1 MSAIPNIRE
10 GPTAWK
16 TTTSS
21 FKVIKEIVLQINTL
35 GSGLILCGGSTPT
48 LIYADSLL
56 TTARDYPQ

>member
-10 GPTAWK
+10 GPAAWK

-35 GSGLILCGGSTPT
+35 GSGLIFCGGSTLT

-56 TTARDYPQ
+56 TTAWDYPQ